1 MTRSA
6 SSRSRCTPT
15 MALSSEWC
23 ASGASTIDT
32 PATPSIWP
40 IRQVEGRGE
49 GTTADASPVGSMPL
63 SNTNCAAAAEAAID
77 AAWTSGRA
85 AGFEPRKAQSGAI
98 AVPNRAAAPP
108 ATASATRVGKGRSR
122 HFREPRSFSVSLTL
136 RDVEAARGVSED
148 GSLGS
153 VTTARSPSSN
163 GCAASIGVLG
173 SGPGTRCDALAGTP
187 RGRKPTPLRGRRV
200 RRFAFPCAHP
210 RRKLRARSAGRIREA
225 ANVGSASRR
234 GIRAQQ
240 MDEHTKQWLLL
251 GREHYQKREFDKAE
265 PALRQVLE
273 TTERLADVHDMLGVI
288 CHSRGN
294 FAQAEHHFER
304 ALAINPTYTEAA
316 LNLAVTY
323 NDRGKYEAA
332 RQVYS
337 RIRGAASD
345 DSHDLDPFVRGKIAN
360 MHAEVAQAYAD
371 AGLVREAIEQY
382 EKAVQL
388 CPQFADLRTKLG
400 TLLREVSDLTRAR
413 EQYEEAI
420 RARPSYVPARV
431 LLGVTLLSLGQ
442 AEAAAE
448 EWRKAL
454 EVEPD
459 NVPARMYLRI
469 STAERGLDAS
479 PPGPAGPPRE

>member
-1 MTRSA
+1 
-6 SSRSRCTPT
+6 
-15 MALSSEWC
+15 
-23 ASGASTIDT
+23 
-32 PATPSIWP
+32 
-40 IRQVEGRGE
+40 
-49 GTTADASPVGSMPL
+49 
-63 SNTNCAAAAEAAID
+63 
-77 AAWTSGRA
+77 
-85 AGFEPRKAQSGAI
+85 
-98 AVPNRAAAPP
+98 
-108 ATASATRVGKGRSR
+108 
-122 HFREPRSFSVSLTL
+122 
-136 RDVEAARGVSED
+136 
-148 GSLGS
+148 
-153 VTTARSPSSN
+153 
-163 GCAASIGVLG
+163 
-173 SGPGTRCDALAGTP
+173 
-187 RGRKPTPLRGRRV
+187 
-200 RRFAFPCAHP
+200 
-210 RRKLRARSAGRIREA
+210 
-225 ANVGSASRR
+225 
-234 GIRAQQ
+234 

-337 RIRGAASD
+337 RIRGAATD
-345 DSHDLDPFVRGKIAN
+345 HSHDLDPFVRGKIAN

-400 TLLREVSDLTRAR
+400 TLLREVSDLSRAR
-413 EQYEEAI
+413 EQYEQAI

-454 EVEPD
+454 EIEPD

-469 STAERGLDAS
+469 SMAERSAEGAGTD
-479 PPGPAGPPRE
+479 PTNPAR